1 MRILLL
7 LALLAMPAAA
17 QPRGVA
23 VHDGSWV
30 GMRTLQCRVGGRLQR
45 ERVTMTIRNG
55 EVTVPGLLGDPELV
69 GTVDAQGRPNLAPY
83 SFFNAISSFPPM
95 VYFNS
100 EGRKDSLN
108 NVEATGEFTCSL
120 VSAPLAR
127 AMNAT
132 SAPSAPGVS
141 ETTWM
146 VACPAC

>member
-69 GTVDAQGRPNLAPY
+69 GTVDAQGEVRLPRFNTFGPGEGTVRGDHFEGEHMNRSRNCLINYDLRREAAAP
-83 SFFNAISSFPPM
+83 
-95 VYFNS
+95 
-100 EGRKDSLN
+100 R
-108 NVEATGEFTCSL
+108 
-120 VSAPLAR
+120 R
-127 AMNAT
+127 R
-132 SAPSAPGVS
+132 
-141 ETTWM
+141 
-146 VACPAC
+146 

>member
-69 GTVDAQGRPNLAPY
+69 GTVDAQGEVRLPR
-83 SFFNAISSFPPM
+83 FNTFGPG
-95 VYFNS
+95 
-100 EGRKDSLN
+100 EGTVRGDHFEGEHMNRSRNCLIN
-108 NVEATGEFTCSL
+108 YDLRREAAAL
-120 VSAPLAR
+120 R
-127 AMNAT
+127 RR
-132 SAPSAPGVS
+132 
-141 ETTWM
+141 
-146 VACPAC
+146 

>member
-1 MRILLL
+1 MRIILL

-69 GTVDAQGRPNLAPY
+69 GTVDAQGEVRLPRFNTFGPGEGTVRGDHFEGEHMNRSRNCLINYDLRREAP
-83 SFFNAISSFPPM
+83 
-95 VYFNS
+95 
-100 EGRKDSLN
+100 
-108 NVEATGEFTCSL
+108 
-120 VSAPLAR
+120 APR
-127 AMNAT
+127 RR
-132 SAPSAPGVS
+132 
-141 ETTWM
+141 
-146 VACPAC
+146 

>member
-69 GTVDAQGRPNLAPY
+69 GTVDAQGEVRLPRFNTFGPGEGTVRGDHFEGEHMNGSRNCLINYDLRREAP
-83 SFFNAISSFPPM
+83 
-95 VYFNS
+95 
-100 EGRKDSLN
+100 
-108 NVEATGEFTCSL
+108 
-120 VSAPLAR
+120 AR
-127 AMNAT
+127 RR
-132 SAPSAPGVS
+132 
-141 ETTWM
+141 
-146 VACPAC
+146 

>member
-69 GTVDAQGRPNLAPY
+69 GTVDAQGEVRLPRFNTFGPGEGTVRGDHFEGEHMNRSRNCLINYDLRREAP
-83 SFFNAISSFPPM
+83 
-95 VYFNS
+95 
-100 EGRKDSLN
+100 
-108 NVEATGEFTCSL
+108 
-120 VSAPLAR
+120 APR
-127 AMNAT
+127 RR
-132 SAPSAPGVS
+132 
-141 ETTWM
+141 
-146 VACPAC
+146 